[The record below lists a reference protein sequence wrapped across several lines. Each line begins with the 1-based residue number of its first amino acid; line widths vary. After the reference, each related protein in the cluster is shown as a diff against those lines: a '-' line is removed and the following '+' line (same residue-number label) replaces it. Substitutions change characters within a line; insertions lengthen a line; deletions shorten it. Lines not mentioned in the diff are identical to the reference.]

1 MRASPEETVTVSEY
15 TVAEP
20 SVDGPTV
27 GMAVQ
32 FVLLAGVS
40 VTVGLSLTGWLVGT
54 AFALVVWTTLTFG
67 LRRAGMRELGA
78 ANRVTLA
85 RSTLVG
91 CVAALVA
98 DSLRHHDKPVIFM
111 VVIAAVAL
119 ALDNVDGQVA
129 RRTGTSSALGARFD
143 MEVDAILILALSV
156 FVAGHLGLWVLAIGA
171 LRYAFVVAGW
181 ALPWLCGDLPARYS
195 RKVVAAL
202 QGVVL
207 AVAAS
212 GWLPGAVSF
221 AAVAFALAALCWS
234 FGRDTVSLL
243 RSKRAVERR
252 EAQFAGGGPLR

>member
-1 MRASPEETVTVSEY
+1 VTVSEY
-15 TVAEP
+15 PVAEA

-40 VTVGLSLTGWLVGT
+40 VSVGLSLTGWLVGT
-54 AFALVVWTTLTFG
+54 AFALSVWTTLTFG

-98 DSLRHHDKPVIFM
+98 DSMLHHDKPIVVL

-143 MEVDAILILALSV
+143 MEVDAVLILVLSV
-156 FVAGHLGLWVLAIGA
+156 FVSGFLGPWVLAIGA

-181 ALPWLCGDLPARYS
+181 LLPWLCGDLPARYS
-195 RKVVAAL
+195 RKVIAAL

-207 AVAAS
+207 VAAAS
-212 GWLPGAVSF
+212 GWLPGAVSL
-221 AAVAFALAALCWS
+221 ALVLCALAALCWS
-234 FGRDTVSLL
+234 FGRDTLWL
-243 RSKRAVERR
+243 WTAKRAGTVRPEV
-252 EAQFAGGGPLR
+252 QLVAGR